1 VTPTRPP
8 KVLRK
13 LVRRALSPVPIA
25 VVSVLLALVALLAY
39 GLASNEP
46 DRGVE
51 NALSRGDTE
60 AAPDLELPK
69 LGGGGTSSLADYRG
83 QVVVLNFW
91 ASWCDPCRAESPLLE
106 RWHRRMTRRDGTV
119 LGVDMLDI
127 TEDAQS
133 FIAKYELS
141 YPMLKD
147 KDGNGI
153 ETFGVV
159 QYPETFVID
168 RRGQITAVRR
178 GPVDEEFMR
187 ANVEPLL

>member
-1 VTPTRPP
+1 M
-8 KVLRK
+8 
-13 LVRRALSPVPIA
+13 RRALSPVPIA
-25 VVSVLLALVALLAY
+25 VICVLLGLVALLAY

-46 DRGVE
+46 DRRVE
-51 NALSRGDTE
+51 EALGRGETE

-69 LGGGGTSSLADYRG
+69 LGGGGNGSLADYRG

-91 ASWCDPCRAESPLLE
+91 ASWCKPRRAESPLLE
-106 RWHRRMTRRDGTV
+106 RWHRRMTARNGTV

-127 TEDAQS
+127 TEDAED
-133 FIAKYELS
+133 FIDEYELS

-147 KDGNGI
+147 KDGHGI

-168 RRGQITAVRR
+168 RAGRITAVRR
-178 GPVDEEFMR
+178 GPVDEQFMR
-187 ANVEPLL
+187 TEVGPLL